1 MNPRPQYNLLDIFYA
16 PARALSAKQIL
27 LVTAALIAGLLVF
40 DFFRYLAFLEQR
52 ENMGAVISLYGFFP
66 FDWPDTGS
74 VLAKLMVAIGIG
86 AGLFVIML
94 GLLAVSSFHIEAVRG
109 NPFTTLRQASRFTR
123 SRIKQVFLSELA
135 VVVFLLVIV
144 FLFAIL
150 GLITRIPILGELLFA
165 VLLVIP
171 NFIIAIFAVFIIFVL
186 SASVLVL
193 PAVAAAER
201 RGESFG
207 AILETFSTIIRQP
220 ARWLG
225 YTALSA
231 ALAKLASFVF
241 AYFAFRALQF
251 VVWSAGIGGGDKIDS
266 LVGSGMSHLPVNTR
280 LTDFMFNL
288 FPGIRWSF
296 SVDRW
301 APGDIGIA
309 GYLISV
315 MLFLIFASIVAYAL
329 CVIAAGQAY
338 TYVTIRKLKDGH
350 NIALEKSLFFE
361 DEHMNPEIDPAKD
374 NPA

>member
-27 LVTAALIAGLLVF
+27 LVTAALIVGLLVF

-52 ENMGAVISLYGFFP
+52 ENIGAVISLYGFFP

-109 NPFTTLRQASRFTR
+109 NPFMTLRQASRFTR

-251 VVWSAGIGGGDKIDS
+251 VVWSAGIGGGDKIGS
-266 LVGSGMSHLPVNTR
+266 LVGSGMSHLPVNSR

-288 FPGIRWSF
+288 FPGARWSF

-301 APGDIGIA
+301 ASGDIGIA

-350 NIALEKSLFFE
+350 NIALEKSMFFE
-361 DEHMNPEIDPAKD
+361 DEHINPEIDPAKN